1 MAKEYSLV
9 LPETGFNIPN
19 KLVDNGHYRFWFA
32 QDQQFHSPKGDIYIS
47 FDATSFSNSLTSVAA
62 KRIWLGAL
70 NDYLQ
75 AKYYRAE
82 IAGLHYRIYGH
93 QAGFTLHT
101 RGFTNQQTLL
111 AGQLL
116 DAVLSFTPD
125 ERAFEHHKALQI
137 QSLHNSLLNKPTNR
151 LFSRLS
157 VLIQRNTQAPVE
169 LLDVIDNI
177 SYDQMLTSR
186 SKAFKRYFVEAFMHG
201 NWTSDE
207 AKSFS
212 ASLKGQCDSAG
223 GAPLSRAVSKL
234 PVGGTLYHEV
244 VCNHDDSAVV
254 LYLQAPSPSLTDTAL
269 CMVLEQMLAAPFFN
283 SLRTEQQ
290 LGYIVGTG
298 YVPHNQHPGMAF
310 YIQSPQCSPKQLL
323 DAMTGF
329 LFQQLNE
336 IEFYRFYWPT
346 IQQNLIKQ
354 LEERDL
360 TLSMKSQRLWVSLG
374 TQDLGFNRNTKLAER
389 VKSLSFEE
397 IQDFAHQLAKRERCG
412 ELVLFSK
419 GKFET
424 IPTNEKRTINSI
436 SQFKQE
442 IPYY

>member
-1 MAKEYSLV
+1 M
-9 LPETGFNIPN
+9 
-19 KLVDNGHYRFWFA
+19 
-32 QDQQFHSPKGDIYIS
+32 
-47 FDATSFSNSLTSVAA
+47 
-62 KRIWLGAL
+62 
-70 NDYLQ
+70 
-75 AKYYRAE
+75 
-82 IAGLHYRIYGH
+82 
-93 QAGFTLHT
+93 
-101 RGFTNQQTLL
+101 
-111 AGQLL
+111 
-116 DAVLSFTPD
+116 
-125 ERAFEHHKALQI
+125 
-137 QSLHNSLLNKPTNR
+137 
-151 LFSRLS
+151 LF
-157 VLIQRNTQAPVE
+157 
-169 LLDVIDNI
+169 
-177 SYDQMLTSR
+177 R
-186 SKAFKRYFVEAFMHG
+186 S
-201 NWTSDE
+201 E

-323 DAMTGF
+323 DAMTEF